1 VRSLESARSICKQN
15 DARWESVNKI
25 NNMEER
31 TGRLEAG
38 VTHCEAFREH
48 MFVAGSECSGQL

>member
-1 VRSLESARSICKQN
+1 MRSLESARSICKQN

-31 TGRLEAG
+31 TGKLDVG
-38 VTHCEAFREH
+38 VTHCEAHCKH
-48 MFVAGSECSGQL
+48 MSMAGSECPGQL